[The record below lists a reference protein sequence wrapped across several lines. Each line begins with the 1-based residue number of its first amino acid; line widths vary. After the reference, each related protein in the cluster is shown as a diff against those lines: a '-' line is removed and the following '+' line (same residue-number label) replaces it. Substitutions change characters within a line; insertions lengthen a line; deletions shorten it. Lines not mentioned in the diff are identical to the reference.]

1 MRTVFPNASAANCI
15 RCHQIGEQGGII
27 GPPLT
32 VIGQKLSKCQ
42 LYESILYPSAAIEMG
57 YESWVV
63 KTKDGLI
70 LTGRKVED
78 TDDHVTILDTD
89 GKYHDVPAEKI
100 DRKVQQKIAPMPEG
114 LTAAMTKQ
122 DLVNLV
128 EFLSQRK

>member
-1 MRTVFPNASAANCI
+1 
-15 RCHQIGEQGGII
+15 
-27 GPPLT
+27 
-32 VIGQKLSKCQ
+32 
-42 LYESILYPSAAIEMG
+42 MG
-57 YESWVV
+57 YETWVV
-63 KTKDGLI
+63 KTKDGEV

-89 GKYHDVPAEKI
+89 GKYHDVPVEKV
-100 DRKVQQKIAPMPEG
+100 DRRVQQKISLMPEG